1 MFSRIAPGSTF
12 TESRCSFETKRTSR
26 LGGFACAQPSSPSP
40 ATACRL
46 WWLTETPLLRAGEV
60 KTPTT
65 LAMPPSLATWPDH
78 LVTVCHLV
86 RHSPERQSR
95 RRKRD
100 NEAVSAVRSACNR
113 LLLGLGHGPRV
124 RVQGNRP
131 RHGHAH

>member
-12 TESRCSFETKRTSR
+12 TESKCSFQTKRTSR
-26 LGGFACAQPSSPSP
+26 LGGFACAEPWSHSPGI
-40 ATACRL
+40 ACRL
-46 WWLTETPLLRAGEV
+46 SWLIENPLLRAGEV

-86 RHSPERQSR
+86 RQGRERQAR

-124 RVQGNRP
+124 RVEGNRS
-131 RHGHAH
+131 RRAH